1 MKVKVAPSCLTL
13 CNPVDYRVHGI
24 LQARILEW
32 IAFPFS
38 RGSSQP
44 RDQSRSP
51 TFQILNQLS
60 HKRSLREA
68 TRETNTV
75 LCVNYISIKVKG
87 GGQNYCKIQLLFYQ
101 IGKNPKKVRQP
112 CYWGRKE
119 TDILTYDCFLF
130 FHLYKKRFIM
140 KPWFTRLWRLRSP
153 TIWSASQRLR
163 AVPILTTLEPG

>member
-87 GGQNYCKIQLLFYQ
+87 GAKLL
-101 IGKNPKKVRQP
+101 
-112 CYWGRKE
+112 
-119 TDILTYDCFLF
+119 
-130 FHLYKKRFIM
+130 
-140 KPWFTRLWRLRSP
+140 
-153 TIWSASQRLR
+153 
-163 AVPILTTLEPG
+163 